1 MTAVR
6 FNVKKGFSKMRVW
19 RETLKLSILHTK
31 QAVGEKTSTLA
42 LLLLFIAYY
51 STAPSCAFVIKDRFP
66 FPLPSWLWEIAN
78 KGTDHAK
85 PRTHGES
92 HTLQVFPLKP
102 TPARRPMQMM
112 PQLSACARTSTTVRS
127 KYLPVSARTIFK
139 VIELANDLFSWKLNK
154 GNPLRSR
161 ARSLSM
167 PPPSWVLEGKSK
179 GEGARWP
186 FMFPHPN
193 VPQGQEINIVL
204 YTEECRHN
212 ADTLL
217 APKSPASGGT
227 TGKRISAPPRVALS
241 ARWSVLREWTEI
253 QLFHF
258 LPCTDACA

>member
-6 FNVKKGFSKMRVW
+6 INVKKGFSKMRIR
-19 RETLKLSILHTK
+19 REMLKLSILHTK

-42 LLLLFIAYY
+42 RLLLFIAYY

-85 PRTHGES
+85 PHTHGES
-92 HTLQVFPLKP
+92 RTLQVFPLKP
-102 TPARRPMQMM
+102 TPVRRPVQTM
-112 PQLSACARTSTTVRS
+112 PQFSACARTSTTVRS
-127 KYLPVSARTIFK
+127 KYLPVSAGAIFK
-139 VIELANDLFSWKLNK
+139 VIELTNDLFSWKLNK
-154 GNPLRSR
+154 GNPLLSR
-161 ARSLSM
+161 AGSLSV
-167 PPPSWVLEGKSK
+167 PPPSWVLEGKCK

-193 VPQGQEINIVL
+193 IPQGQEINVVV
-204 YTEECRHN
+204 YTEESRHN
-212 ADTLL
+212 AGTLL

-241 ARWSVLREWTEI
+241 ARWSVLHEWTEI

-258 LPCTDACA
+258 LLRTDVCA